1 MNSWFAIDQEEER
14 RQKCWRTLPL
24 SRHCHRS
31 LGDEEAPLI
40 RLAGSLPYHLPANA
54 ISAFV
59 LVCRGVVSS
68 YLRKPRMG
76 SSQLEAKGDPGL
88 WI

>member
-1 MNSWFAIDQEEER
+1 
-14 RQKCWRTLPL
+14 
-24 SRHCHRS
+24 
-31 LGDEEAPLI
+31 LI